1 MRALH
6 RLMSLFLSAWLPPR
20 REPVAIA
27 RSLSRTL
34 R

>member
-1 MRALH
+1 MNAIH
-6 RLMSLFLSAWLPPR
+6 RLLSLFLSAWLPPR

-27 RSLSRTL
+27 RNLSRTL